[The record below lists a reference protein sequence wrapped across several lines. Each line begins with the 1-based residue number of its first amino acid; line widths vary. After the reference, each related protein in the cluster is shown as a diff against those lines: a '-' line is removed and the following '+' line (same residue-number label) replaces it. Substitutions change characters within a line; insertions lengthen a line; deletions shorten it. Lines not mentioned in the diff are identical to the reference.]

1 MNNVNDLCY
10 NMNMKK
16 YIFNPEDCYNQIK
29 NQFLDWFKNVNCTNV
44 VLGISGGKDSTVC
57 AYLLAKM
64 LGPEHVYGIM
74 LPNGLQK
81 DINDSM
87 EVIKLTGINSKAF
100 DIGNAVNALTD
111 QLKYNGLTPSVD
123 TTINMPP
130 RVRMT
135 ALYAIAQTVNGIVIN
150 TDNLDE
156 IVSGYYTIFGDG
168 AGSYGLL
175 RNLTV
180 GEVIELGKWLGVPEH
195 LIMKTPGDGLQE
207 KGDEDR
213 LGFKYA
219 DLDNYIRK
227 NAGPDEFKGMILKRY
242 FANKFKTDIVNIP
255 APKFDYP
262 NAIAE
267 IQNSLD
273 FAKNISNLADKYEVK

>member
-1 MNNVNDLCY
+1 MNDY
-10 NMNMKK
+10 R
-16 YIFNPEDCYNQIK
+16 FDPEDCYNKIK
-29 NQFLDWFKNVNCTNV
+29 DQFLTWISDVNCKNV

-57 AYLLAKM
+57 AYLLAKI
-64 LGPEHVYGIM
+64 LGPEHVYGVM

-81 DINDSM
+81 DISDSM
-87 EVIKLTGINSKAF
+87 EVIKLTGINSSAF
-100 DIGNAVNALTD
+100 DISNAVNTLTD
-111 QLKYNGLTPSVD
+111 QLKFNGFTPSVD

-156 IVSGYYTIFGDG
+156 IISGYYTIFGDG

-195 LIMKTPGDGLQE
+195 LIMKTPGDGLQAQ
-207 KGDEDR
+207 GDEAR

-227 NAGPDEFKGMILKRY
+227 NEGTDEFKVKLIERY
-242 FANKFKTDIVNIP
+242 VKNKFKTDIVNIP
-255 APKFDYP
+255 CPKFTFP
-262 NAIAE
+262 NFVTNE
-267 IQNSLD
+267 
-273 FAKNISNLADKYEVK
+273 NI